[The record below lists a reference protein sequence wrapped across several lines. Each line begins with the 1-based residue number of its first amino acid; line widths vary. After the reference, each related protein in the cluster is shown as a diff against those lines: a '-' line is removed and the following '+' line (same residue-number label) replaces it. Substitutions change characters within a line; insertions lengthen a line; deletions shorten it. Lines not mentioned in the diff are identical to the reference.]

1 MRRLLATACLA
12 AAALAAS
19 GAATSAAS
27 AATRTATTTPYP
39 GVVHEEWSEGSIPAL
54 IHVVRVDLT
63 SAEIT
68 VHATREENRGRTV
81 SSFAAAVSAQI
92 AINGD
97 LFAPAGYVP
106 DGLAMGAGAA
116 WTQTADDAV
125 SALFRFGKVAG
136 RTDGLVIV
144 PESVVALGDLPSFVT
159 GVVGGRPMLVRA
171 GLAVASYDCADSGAI
186 ACVRAPRTAIGLSDD
201 NRTLWLVV
209 VDGWQQGSVG
219 MTAAELAAF
228 LRDRGVRDAMAL
240 DGGGASAMVIANEGG
255 LVSSPSDGVQR
266 PVANHLGIAFGA
278 QPPVSL
284 IGNVFE
290 GVFGGPA
297 LAGVLVRLDDSR
309 TDTTGTDGRYTFSLP
324 PRYACVTASKTGYN
338 TVTQCKQLEPGMMNF
353 NSIVMFPLG
362 QGVDAGVIDA
372 GNPDA
377 GNGNDAA
384 SDDDGGGVDDG
395 GGGSDG
401 GDEGG
406 DGDGCCSTGTR
417 GREPVGVASLALAV
431 VFGLCGRS
439 LMTRRRR
446 RTCRP

>member
-12 AAALAAS
+12 AAVS
-19 GAATSAAS
+19 AATTAATTDAI

-39 GVVHEEWSEGSIPAL
+39 GVVHEEWSEGSIPARL
-54 IHVVRVDLT
+54 HVVRVDLT

-68 VHATREENRGRTV
+68 VHATREEDRGRTV
-81 SSFAAAVSAQI
+81 SAFAAGVGAQI
-92 AINGD
+92 AVNGD

-116 WTQTADDAV
+116 WSQTTDDAV

-136 RTDGLVIV
+136 RTDGLLVV
-144 PESVVALGDLPSFVT
+144 PESVVALGDLPSFVN

-171 GLAVASYDCADSGAI
+171 GLAVTSYDCADSGAI

-228 LRDRGVRDAMAL
+228 MRDRGVRDAIAL
-240 DGGGASAMVIANEGG
+240 DAGGASAMVIANEGG

-266 PVANHLGIAFGA
+266 PVANHLGIAYGA

-284 IGNVFE
+284 IGNVFDS
-290 GVFGGPA
+290 VFGGPA
-297 LAGVLVRLDDSR
+297 LAGVLVTLDSGA

-338 TVTQCKQLEPGMMNF
+338 TVTQCKQLETGTMNF

-372 GNPDA
+372 GNPD
-377 GNGNDAA
+377 GMNGSDATTG
-384 SDDDGGGVDDG
+384 DDGGGTGDG
-395 GGGSDG
+395 ATSDA

-431 VFGLCGRS
+431 VFGLCGRN